1 MKNIILIIM
10 LLPVLAFAQNKNYT
24 LTGNIAGSKDGTK
37 IFLKSV
43 GTIKNPIDDSTSI
56 KNGQFT
62 FRGSLDAP
70 VLVKVTIDQTPE
82 GKRSGPSYWLAS
94 DFYLENGDISYSGDI
109 KSLPTYYYKK
119 DAKTTPPVIKGSTSQ
134 DESVKFNAGIAS
146 IKKQQRE
153 TDDEYLKVYHGPAM
167 EGKFN
172 TEEGVRLA
180 NKFNDLSEQVFK
192 YTMDYIHANPKSII
206 AYDQASY
213 MLAGYTATLTI
224 PQINDLVEVI
234 GNSWKG
240 TYNMEKFMDGVEN
253 GKKTA
258 IGIKY
263 QDFEFQTPDG
273 KKVML
278 SKFVPKGKV
287 VMLEFWASW
296 CGPCRG
302 EIPHLKHLDE
312 TKSDQFSI
320 VSISLDENDAAWQK
334 AMKEEGMVWTQLVDY
349 KGFDGEISKAY
360 NIFGIPHSLILDE
373 EGRIMKVGL
382 RGAFLDA
389 YLEKMAKEGIGK
401 K

>member
-1 MKNIILIIM
+1 MKNILLIIM
-10 LLPVLAFAQNKNYT
+10 LLPVWAFAQNKNYT

-37 IFLKSV
+37 IFLKSE
-43 GTIKNPIDDSTSI
+43 GTIKTPIDDSTTI

-70 VLVKVTIDQTPE
+70 VLVKVIIDQTPE
-82 GKRSGPSYWLAS
+82 DKRSGPSYWLAS
-94 DFYLENGDISYSGDI
+94 NFYLENGDISYSGDI
-109 KSLPTYYYKK
+109 KTLPTYYYKK
-119 DAKTTPPVIKGSTSQ
+119 DAKNTPPVIKGSVSQ
-134 DESVKFNAGIAS
+134 NESKKFNAGIADV
-146 IKKQQRE
+146 KQQQRK
-153 TDDEYLKVYHGPAM
+153 TDDEYLKVYHMPAM

-172 TEEGVRLA
+172 TEEGIALA
-180 NKFNDLSEQVFK
+180 NKYNELTDQVIQ
-192 YTMDYIHANPKSII
+192 YTMDYIHANPKSIV

-224 PQINDLVEVI
+224 PQIMDLVEVI
-234 GNSWKG
+234 GNEWKG
-240 TYNMEKFMDGVEN
+240 TYNMEKFLEGAED

-263 QDFEFQTPDG
+263 QDFEFFTPDG

-278 SKFVPKGKV
+278 SQFVPEGKV

-320 VSISLDENDAAWQK
+320 VSISLDENDAAWKK

>member
-1 MKNIILIIM
+1 MRKIFFIIM
-10 LLPVLAFAQNKNYT
+10 FMPVWAFAQKNSYT
-24 LTGNIAGSKDGTK
+24 LTGNISGSDNGTK
-37 IFLKSV
+37 VYLKSE
-43 GTIKNPIDDSTSI
+43 GTIKKPIDDSATI
-56 KNGQFT
+56 QNGKFI

-70 VLVKVTIDQTPE
+70 VLVKITIDRTPA
-82 GKRSGPSYWLAS
+82 GQRSGPNTWAAS
-94 DFYLENGDISYSGDI
+94 NFYLENANISYTGDL
-109 KSLPTYYYKK
+109 KTLPGYYYKK
-119 DAKTTPPVIKGSTSQ
+119 NIPTTPPVIKGSVAQQQS
-134 DESVKFNAGIAS
+134 EKFNEGISAV
-146 IKKQQRE
+146 KKQQRE
-153 TDDEYLKVYHGPAM
+153 TDDEYLKVYHMPAM

-172 TEEGVRLA
+172 TEEGVALA
-180 NKFNDLSEQVFK
+180 NKYNELSDKVFK
-192 YTMDYIHANPKSII
+192 YTMDYIHANPKTIV

-224 PQINDLVEVI
+224 PQINDLVKII
-234 GNSWKG
+234 GNAWKG
-240 TYNMEKFMDGVEN
+240 TFNMEKFMDGAES

-263 QDFEFQTPDG
+263 QDFEFFTPDG

-278 SKFVPKGKV
+278 SQYVPKGKV

-320 VSISLDENDAAWQK
+320 VSISLDENDAAWKK

-389 YLEKMAKEGIGK
+389 YLEKMKEKSAGE
-401 K
+401 